1 MKPLPP
7 EKQAFYNLLNR
18 AVRKGEKAASQ
29 KQEQSKDAG
38 YSGKQTR
45 QHRTGGALR
54 K

>member
-1 MKPLPP
+1 MKKPST
-7 EKQAFYNLLNR
+7 EKQAFYTLLNR
-18 AVRKGEKAASQ
+18 AVRKGEKVVSQ

>member
-18 AVRKGEKAASQ
+18 AVRKGEKSVSQ
-29 KQEQSKDAG
+29 KQIQKKDAG
-38 YSGKQTR
+38 YSEKRTR

>member
-1 MKPLPP
+1 MKKPST
-7 EKQAFYNLLNR
+7 EKRAFYNLLNR

-38 YSGKQTR
+38 YSGKRTH
-45 QHRTGGALR
+45 QHKTGGALR